1 MPQSINNKSIITG
14 RGPVATFMDYQLELI
29 SFTKGTGKISLNFD
43 GYDECHNLEE
53 VIEKYNYN
61 KDADEEFTSNSIFCS
76 KGTSYSVKGSEIKEY
91 MHIDVEELMDK
102 YLKK

>member
-1 MPQSINNKSIITG
+1 MQ
-14 RGPVATFMDYQLELI
+14 
-29 SFTKGTGKISLNFD
+29 TK
-43 GYDECHNLEE
+43 NLHH
-53 VIEKYNYN
+53 IRYS
-61 KDADEEFTSNSIFCS
+61 AQ

>member
-53 VIEKYNYN
+53 
-61 KDADEEFTSNSIFCS
+61 SNRKIQLQQRCRRRIYIKFDILLKGNFIFC
-76 KGTSYSVKGSEIKEY
+76 
-91 MHIDVEELMDK
+91 
-102 YLKK
+102 